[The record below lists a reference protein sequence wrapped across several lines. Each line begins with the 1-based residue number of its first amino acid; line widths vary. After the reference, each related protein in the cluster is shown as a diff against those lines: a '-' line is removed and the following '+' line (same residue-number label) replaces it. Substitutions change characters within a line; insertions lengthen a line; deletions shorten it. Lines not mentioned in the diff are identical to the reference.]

1 MVRQI
6 RSRRGNQLIH
16 SSHSTYPPVK
26 QRLLEQVGKSA
37 RLKVLN
43 ELKRTQGLA
52 VGDLAERL
60 KMSYMGVKDVCID
73 LEKQGLLDTWRHPQK
88 IGRPQLLYRLTQR
101 AHDLFP
107 TTSNSATIDL
117 LTAAQKLYGRQR
129 RKAAARALSKRAEEY
144 IARVKGESAIERAR
158 SLARV
163 RDHDGYMAELEA
175 GESGAARIV
184 EHHSPILDL
193 LRAYPLVAKLESDL
207 FQRVLRAPV
216 HREEETASGLYCA
229 TFHISGTNA

>member
-1 MVRQI
+1 M
-6 RSRRGNQLIH
+6 
-16 SSHSTYPPVK
+16 K

-60 KMSYMGVKDVCID
+60 KMSYMGVKDVCTD
-73 LEKQGLLDTWRHPQK
+73 LEKQGLLDTWRQPQK

-117 LTAAQKLYGRQR
+117 LTAAQKLYGPSAPEKLLLVLFQ
-129 RKAAARALSKRAEEY
+129 KRAEEY
-144 IARVKGESAIERAR
+144 AGRVKGENLMERAKG
-158 SLARV
+158 LARV
-163 RDHDGYMAELEA
+163 RDHEGYMAELEVQ
-175 GESGAARIV
+175 ESGGLQIV

-193 LRAYPLVAKLESDL
+193 LRAFPLVAKLEADL
-207 FQRVLRAPV
+207 FQRILRAPIR
-216 HREEETASGLYCA
+216 REEQTASGLYCA
-229 TFHISGTNA
+229 TFHITVEN

>member
-1 MVRQI
+1 
-6 RSRRGNQLIH
+6 
-16 SSHSTYPPVK
+16 VK

-60 KMSYMGVKDVCID
+60 KMSYMGVKDVCTD
-73 LEKQGLLDTWRHPQK
+73 LEKQGLLDTWRQPQK

-117 LTAAQKLYGRQR
+117 LTAAQKLYGPSAPEKLLLVLFQ
-129 RKAAARALSKRAEEY
+129 KRAEEY
-144 IARVKGESAIERAR
+144 AGRVKGGNLMERAKG
-158 SLARV
+158 LARV
-163 RDHDGYMAELEA
+163 RDHEGYMAELEVQ
-175 GESGAARIV
+175 ESGGLQIV

-193 LRAYPLVAKLESDL
+193 LRAFPLVAKLEADL
-207 FQRVLRAPV
+207 FQRILRAPIR
-216 HREEETASGLYCA
+216 REEQTASGLYCA
-229 TFHISGTNA
+229 TFHITVEN